1 MNNYVI
7 YFIESSISLL
17 ILFLIFKTVLNKS
30 ASFGFNRIF
39 LLSAVAGS
47 FIIPLIEFPIEN
59 SAQLFY
65 IHLDPINIQ
74 SNSTTEILNSDFNM
88 LYIFMGAYLVISSIL
103 IIHFIIKIQKIRVL
117 KNQSKQLISPLDQQI
132 IYTGDFNNFSFFK
145 WIFINENDV
154 DNTAIYIHEK
164 QHVKN
169 WHSLDI
175 IILKLLEAIFW
186 MNPILY
192 LIEKELRLQHEYMAD
207 SKVLEVIPQKN
218 NYRQLLLNQ
227 LFNTEFDLI
236 TNSFNQK
243 YLKNRFIMM
252 TKGKSKKVGKILRYT
267 LIFMVFTSPFIISCS
282 MDTEKESSETITVK
296 SNPEAIT
303 IIVPDNT
310 KDQEVTNEVK
320 TEVAIEKPT
329 EIVPQVFLVVQEMPK
344 FPGGEKA
351 MYSFIAKNIKYPEA
365 AKKAGISGRVFLSFI
380 VEKDGS
386 TSDVSLLRGIGY
398 GCDEAAIEVVKAFP
412 KWKAGKQHG
421 QNVRVQYRMPIKFEL
436 N

>member
-1 MNNYVI
+1 MTNYVI
-7 YFIESSISLL
+7 YLIESSISLL
-17 ILFLIFKTVLNKS
+17 ILYLIFKTVLNKS

-39 LLSAVAGS
+39 LLSAVAAS
-47 FIIPLIEFPIEN
+47 FIIPLIKFPIQN
-59 SAQLFY
+59 NAQLIY
-65 IHLDPINIQ
+65 IHLAPINIQ
-74 SNSTTEILNSDFNM
+74 SNATTEVVNSGFNI
-88 LYIFMGAYLVISSIL
+88 LYILMGTYLVISSL
-103 IIHFIIKIQKIRVL
+103 LLTHFIIKIQKISAL
-117 KNQSKQLISPLDQQI
+117 KKQSRKLLSPVDQQL
-132 IYTGDFNNFSFFK
+132 IYTGKFNNFSFFK

-175 IILKLLEAIFW
+175 IILKLLEVIFW

-207 SKVLEVIPQKN
+207 SKVLETIPQKN

-252 TKGKSKKVGKILRYT
+252 TKEKSKQVSKILRYA
-267 LIFMVFTSPFIISCS
+267 LIFMVFISPFIISCS
-282 MDTEKESSETITVK
+282 MDTEKGNPETITVK
-296 SNPEAIT
+296 ANHEVAT
-303 IIVPDNT
+303 IIVPGNT
-310 KDQEVTNEVK
+310 KDQELTNDEK
-320 TEVAIEKPT
+320 IDVAEKPT
-329 EIVPQVFLVVQEMPK
+329 EIVPQVFLVVEEMPK

-365 AKKAGISGRVFLSFI
+365 AKKAGISGRVFLTFI